1 MTPSVSEL
9 KNIAPLTPTTT
20 TPQNSSTK
28 TKPICTPLNLSQ
40 CQNEPKLKY
49 STSFQMSTSAS
60 TSLLGSSDVNYNK
73 RESYK
78 DRKKHYQ
85 KQKKRVA
92 EELLSTLTDP
102 TVVVLTDWLKV
113 RGTLKGWTKLW
124 CELKPGLLMLYKS
137 QKTRKSG
144 QWVGT
149 VLLNVCEVIE
159 RPSKKDGFCFKL
171 FNPLEQSIWASR
183 GPKGESFG
191 AIILP
196 LPMAY
201 LIFRAPS
208 ESAGKTWMEAIELSF
223 RCSSFLVRN
232 SGHKESITPITH
244 NLGTDDGSPPPSAS
258 FTMNESEIEQHFK
271 DHDLDDDDAHSD
283 HEIAQE
289 KHSTDS
295 DSDGTDVLDNLRKLV
310 VPGTRNKNSNVD
322 DPVVETAY
330 VENCTPEEFG
340 PISEEIQTEEVAD
353 ENKSLLWSL
362 LKQVRPGMDL
372 SKVVLPTFILEP
384 RSFLEK
390 LTDYYFHC
398 DILSKAVLEDDPL
411 ERMQMV
417 VKWYLSGF
425 YKKPKGLKKPYNPI
439 LGESFRCY
447 WMHPETQSRTFYIAE
462 QVSHHPPISAFYV
475 TNRKDGFCI
484 TGSVLAKSKFYGNSV
499 SAILE
504 GTARLTLLTRGED
517 YTITM
522 PYAHCKGILMGT
534 LTLELGGKVEI
545 RCEKTGYHTELE
557 FKLKPFLG
565 GSEFS
570 NLVVGK
576 IKLGKETL
584 ANIEG
589 HWDRFIKIKYKRTG
603 QESPLWV
610 PSSEVRSKRLKRYTV
625 QMDDQ
630 TDFESEKL
638 WRNVSAAI
646 QRGDQFA
653 ATEEKTI
660 LEEAQRKGFRERQ
673 LNNETWVSKN
683 FVQDLF
689 SCEWIYQHADSRPWD
704 PRTDVLQYEKD
715 FVIQT
720 KTRHKTP
727 TVGCRTNSVVSIE
740 NPLPFATTTVRQAKD
755 DILLR
760 RSQHRRAKNIE
771 SQASGESSSPEA
783 KSQRRKKVVNDST
796 ESKSNSSDNTDGC
809 VMSSNKVSTLKEL
822 LDPIQRLQ
830 TENNA
835 TLKEVQRTLDA
846 ICDEKLRKSNAI
858 TNSTQDLRCIRFTDI
873 FMIVIVSIIIQIL
886 INLSF
891 EKIRKS

>member
-9 KNIAPLTPTTT
+9 KSIPLSTT
-20 TPQNSSTK
+20 NSGLASTSNNFGNRNK
-28 TKPICTPLNLSQ
+28 SIPCTPLSLNQ
-40 CQNEPKLKY
+40 CQNEAKASGTIPSCSALA
-49 STSFQMSTSAS
+49 MSVTGSA
-60 TSLLGSSDVNYNK
+60 DVVK

-78 DRKKHYQ
+78 DRRKHYQ
-85 KQKKRVA
+85 KEKKRVA

-124 CELKPGLLMLYKS
+124 CELKPGLLVLYKS
-137 QKTRKSG
+137 PKTRKSS

-149 VLLNVCEVIE
+149 VLLNICEVIE

-171 FNPLEQSIWASR
+171 FNPLEQSIWASK

-191 AIILP
+191 ALMLP
-196 LPMAY
+196 LPMSY

-208 ESAGKTWMEAIELSF
+208 EQAGKTWMDAIELSL
-223 RCSSFLVRN
+223 RCSSFLARN
-232 SGHKESITPITH
+232 MAQKEPLTPLTH
-244 NLGTDDGSPPPSAS
+244 NLSTDDGSPPQSAS
-258 FTMNESEIEQHFK
+258 FSLNETEMEQHFQ
-271 DHDLDDDDAHSD
+271 DHDLGDDDAHSD
-283 HEIAQE
+283 HEEHAHE

-295 DSDGTDVLDNLRKLV
+295 DSDNTDVLENLRKLN
-310 VPGTRNKNSNVD
+310 VPGIRMKNGESQD
-322 DPVVETAY
+322 DTVVETHY
-330 VENCTPEEFG
+330 VENHNGEDLV
-340 PISEEIQTEEVAD
+340 PIADESGVQCEEVAD

-390 LTDYYFHC
+390 LTDYYYHC

-411 ERMQMV
+411 YRMEMI
-417 VKWYLSGF
+417 VKFYLSGF

-439 LGESFRCY
+439 LGETFRCY
-447 WMHPETQSRTFYIAE
+447 WLHPETHSRTFYIAE

-484 TGSVLAKSKFYGNSV
+484 SGSILAKSKFYGNSV
-499 SAILE
+499 SAILD

-517 YTITM
+517 YLITM

-545 RCEKTGYHTELE
+545 KCEKTGYYTELE

-584 ANIEG
+584 ASIEG
-589 HWDRFIKIKYKRTG
+589 HWDTSIKIKHKKTG
-603 QESPLWV
+603 NESVLWLANA
-610 PSSEVRSKRLKRYTV
+610 ETRSHRLKRFTV
-625 QMDDQ
+625 PLEEQ

-638 WRNVSAAI
+638 WRKVSIAI
-646 QRGDQFA
+646 HRGDQFA

-660 LEEAQRKGFRERQ
+660 LEEAQRKAYRDRQ
-673 LNNETWVSKN
+673 TNNETWVSKHFAKN
-683 FVQDLF
+683 LYTG
-689 SCEWIYQHADSRPWD
+689 EWVYIHADSRPWD

-720 KTRHKTP
+720 KTRHRTP
-727 TVGCRTNSVVSIE
+727 TVGCRTNSIVSTE
-740 NPLPFATTTVRQAKD
+740 NQLPFSTASLKQSKEE
-755 DILLR
+755 LLMR
-760 RSQHRRAKNIE
+760 RKHHRKIISNIE
-771 SQASGESSSPEA
+771 YQISGESSPDT
-783 KSQRRKKVVNDST
+783 KSGQRTRESNDTT
-796 ESKSNSSDNTDGC
+796 ESDDINDGTERK
-809 VMSSNKVSTLKEL
+809 SNKVSTLRQILESINTLQKEDNNCL
-822 LDPIQRLQ
+822 QEIQRKIDLVL
-830 TENNA
+830 EKSKAEKSA
-835 TLKEVQRTLDA
+835 TLCPSQKLNLNFKEV
-846 ICDEKLRKSNAI
+846 
-858 TNSTQDLRCIRFTDI
+858 F
-873 FMIVIVSIIIQIL
+873 IVLLISIITQII
-886 INLSF
+886 INISW